1 MMEQI
6 NIDKSFEIETSR
18 FVLRIPNEEDIPF
31 VFSATRYQGF
41 NDGMLWE
48 APENESELIEP
59 LKRTIKKWEEAVEY
73 TFTISRKKQSELIGR
88 ISIRKTPE
96 EHVWETGFWTHPE
109 SQNEGVMT
117 EALEGLLSFGF
128 EQLKAIRIQAC
139 HALWNKA
146 SEKVLKRNG
155 MKFEKYLPQGFKKK
169 GEWVAENLLSI
180 EKVEWSENNL

>member
-18 FVLRIPNEEDIPF
+18 FVLRIPNKEDIPF
-31 VFSATRYQGF
+31 VFSATRYPGF

-48 APENESELIEP
+48 APENESELLEP
-59 LKRTIKKWEEAVEY
+59 LKRTIRKWEEAIEY
-73 TFTISRKKQSELIGR
+73 TFTIVRKKQNELIGR
-88 ISIRKTPE
+88 ISIRKTKE
-96 EHVWETGFWTHPE
+96 ENVWETGFWTHPD

-117 EALEGLLSFGF
+117 EALAGILQFGF
-128 EQLKAIRIQAC
+128 EQLKANKIQAC

-155 MKFEKYLPQGFKKK
+155 MEFEKYLPHGFKKK
-169 GEWVAENLLSI
+169 GEWVAENLLSVGK
-180 EKVEWSENNL
+180 EKWSDDN